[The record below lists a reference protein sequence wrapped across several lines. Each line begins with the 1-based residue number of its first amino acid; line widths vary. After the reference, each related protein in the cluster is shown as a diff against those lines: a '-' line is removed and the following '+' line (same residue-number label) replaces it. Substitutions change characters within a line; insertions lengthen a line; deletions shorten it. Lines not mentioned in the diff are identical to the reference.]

1 MELTITNA
9 TKSIR
14 GRMVLDHISVDL
26 NEGIYG
32 LTGRNAS
39 GKTMLLRAISGLIK
53 LDEGEISL
61 DGKVVRK
68 DIPVLPSLGIVIEHA
83 GLYDNR
89 TGYENLQL
97 LADIKKTAGH
107 DEIVNAI
114 ERVGLDYRDSRK
126 YRSYSLGMK
135 QKLAIAQAIME
146 KPDVLL
152 LDEPMNA
159 LDEPSVAVIRNVLL
173 EEKARG
179 ALIIVASHIR
189 EDIDLLSDKILYMEE
204 GKLIEK

>member
-1 MELTITNA
+1 
-9 TKSIR
+9 
-14 GRMVLDHISVDL
+14 
-26 NEGIYG
+26 
-32 LTGRNAS
+32 
-39 GKTMLLRAISGLIK
+39 
-53 LDEGEISL
+53 
-61 DGKVVRK
+61 
-68 DIPVLPSLGIVIEHA
+68 
-83 GLYDNR
+83 
-89 TGYENLQL
+89 
-97 LADIKKTAGH
+97 
-107 DEIVNAI
+107 
-114 ERVGLDYRDSRK
+114 
-126 YRSYSLGMK
+126 MK